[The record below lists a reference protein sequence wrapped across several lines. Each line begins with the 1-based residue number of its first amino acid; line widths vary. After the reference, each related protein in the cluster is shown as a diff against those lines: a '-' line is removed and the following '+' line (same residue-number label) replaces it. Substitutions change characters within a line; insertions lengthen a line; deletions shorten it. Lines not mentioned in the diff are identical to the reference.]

1 MEWVY
6 NQMIKGGNGVME
18 MTAKSEM
25 VYGRVLSLDG
35 ERGADSYVSLS

>member
-1 MEWVY
+1 
-6 NQMIKGGNGVME
+6 MIKGDNGVME

-35 ERGADSYVSLS
+35 ERGAYGYVSLS

>member
-1 MEWVY
+1 
-6 NQMIKGGNGVME
+6 MIKGDNGVME

-25 VYGRVLSLDG
+25 VYGQVLSLDG